1 MAMLGFVFK
10 IVLITNGNMEN
21 FALHIAQMVNMEI
34 MIRDFV
40 LCPLVVLLIIML
52 KIIQELVFLN
62 AMEHMQIL
70 TLKFVWIS
78 AQPHI
83 SLIQ

>member
-1 MAMLGFVFK
+1 MAMLGFASK

-21 FALHIAQMVNMEI
+21 FALHIAPMVNMEI
-34 MIRDFV
+34 MILDFA
-40 LCPLVVLLIIML
+40 LCLSAAQLIIMQ

-62 AMEHMQIL
+62 AMEHLQIR
-70 TLKFVWIS
+70 TLKCVWIS